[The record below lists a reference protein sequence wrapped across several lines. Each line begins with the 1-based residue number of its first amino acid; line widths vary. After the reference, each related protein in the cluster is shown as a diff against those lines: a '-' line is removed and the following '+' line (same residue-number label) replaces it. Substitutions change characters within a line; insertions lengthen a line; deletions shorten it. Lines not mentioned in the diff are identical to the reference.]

1 MLTAIEYCSGHDPHA
16 SIIWLHGLGADG
28 SDFLPIARQ
37 LALPIAVR
45 FVFPNAPSM
54 PVTINGGYVMPAW
67 YDIAASDI
75 AATQDEAGI
84 RRAQGMIEELIEREI
99 ERGVSA
105 SSIVLA
111 GFSQGGAIALQT
123 GLRFRQKLGG
133 IIVLSAYLPLR
144 QTLEQ
149 ERSPANDELP
159 ILMAH
164 GTADTVIPIAV
175 GRSSAEYLARSGYG
189 VVWQEYPM
197 PHTVCAEEIE
207 AIGAFLLGILPNQPG
222 TDQPS

>member
-28 SDFLPIARQ
+28 SDFLPIAQQ
-37 LALPIAVR
+37 LALPVAVR

-99 ERGVSA
+99 ERGVPSN
-105 SSIVLA
+105 SIVLA

-123 GLRFRQKLGG
+123 GLRFKQKLGG

-164 GTADTVIPIAV
+164 GTADTVIPIAA

-197 PHTVCAEEIE
+197 PHTVCAEEID
-207 AIGAFLLGILPNQPG
+207 AIRAFLVGVLPNQSG